1 MCIRDRSITAGAITI
16 GAEVNSK
23 DVTGSATAAEN
34 TANYESTGLGLS
46 YKVSDALTIGGYQRT
61 AETGTASEK
70 FEETAI
76 GAVYTIATGLSASIT
91 STNSDID
98 TTGDSRVVIGLNA
111 SF

>member
-1 MCIRDRSITAGAITI
+1 M
-16 GAEVNSK
+16 
-23 DVTGSATAAEN
+23 N
-34 TANYESTGLGLS
+34 TADFDSTGLGVT
-46 YKVSDALTIGGYQRT
+46 YVVSDALTIGGYQRT
-61 AETGTASEK
+61 AETGTAAQK

-76 GAVYTIATGLSASIT
+76 GATYTIATGLSASLT